1 MQFDGSYLVSLLSLP
16 ALWDASLLALGLATL
31 AWLLALVAGF
41 LLASARLCGYS
52 ALSLPAATYTWFFR
66 SVPVLVVI
74 LFAYHLPLYT
84 SGPDPFYAGLL
95 ALVACEAAHM
105 AAIQRRGLEA
115 VMDTQQEAGRALG
128 LSAVGLQRLIVVP
141 QAFAACL
148 PRLLD
153 EYLRVLKL
161 TSLVSVVALGEILG
175 TGQSLYLQNAR
186 VLETLAAV
194 AVYYVIIVSVCKLAF
209 QYLQRKLNFHR
220 RAPGLLPSEALA
232 GLRAQLEEPGEAPWL
247 HPEAG
252 AAPALQL
259 QNIHKHYGDHEVLKG
274 IELKVLSGQ
283 VVSIIGPPGSGK
295 SSLLR
300 CINALEGMDQGEIVL
315 YGESFIHAHD
325 NLDNAQVRRGK
336 QRIGMVFRDAR
347 LFAHRTLLDNLAL
360 APRYHGVDAA
370 TCELRAYALLHKVG
384 LLAHA
389 RRYPHQLTAGQ
400 RQRVA
405 IARALAL
412 EPDIMLFDEPTAAL
426 PADQVAEVLTVMH
439 DLAGEGMTLLMVTD
453 EMDFAM
459 GISDRVV
466 FMEEGQIQLDASP
479 AAIRTEVRGQ
489 RVRRFMGMSEI
500 VVAQAD

>member
-1 MQFDGSYLVSLLSLP
+1 MQFDGSYLVSLLTLP
-16 ALWDASLLALGLATL
+16 ALWDASLLAIGLATL
-31 AWLLALVAGF
+31 AWLLALVLGF

-74 LFAYHLPLYT
+74 LFAYHLPLF
-84 SGPDPFYAGLL
+84 SAGPDPFFAGLL

-115 VMDTQQEAGRALG
+115 VMDSQQEAGRALG

-141 QAFAACL
+141 QACAACL

-161 TSLVSVVALGEILG
+161 TSLVSVVSLGELLG

-194 AVYYVIIVSVCKLAF
+194 ALYYVIIVSVCKLVF
-209 QYLQRKLNFHR
+209 QYLQRKLNFTR
-220 RAPGLLPSEALA
+220 RAPGILSSETLTS
-232 GLRAQLEEPGEAPWL
+232 LRAQLQEPGEAPWL

-259 QNIHKHYGDHEVLKG
+259 QNIHKHFGDHEVLKG

-325 NLDNAQVRRGK
+325 NPDNPQIRRGK
-336 QRIGMVFRDAR
+336 RRIGMVFRDAR
-347 LFAHRTLLDNLAL
+347 LFAHLTLLGNLTL
-360 APRYHGVDAA
+360 APRYHGIDAV
-370 TCELRAYALLHKVG
+370 TCEQRAYALLHKVG

-389 RRYPHQLTAGQ
+389 RRYPHQLSAGQ

-426 PADQVAEVLTVMH
+426 PPDQVAEVLAIMR

-459 GISDRVV
+459 GLSDRVV

-479 AAIRTEVRGQ
+479 AAIRTEVQGQ
-489 RVRRFMGMSEI
+489 RVRRFMGMSEV